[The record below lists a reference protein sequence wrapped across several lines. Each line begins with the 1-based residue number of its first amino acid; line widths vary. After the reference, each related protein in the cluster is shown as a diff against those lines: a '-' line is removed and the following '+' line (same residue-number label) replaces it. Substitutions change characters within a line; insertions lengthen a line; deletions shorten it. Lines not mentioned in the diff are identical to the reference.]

1 MTGSRIERD
10 RRNSARVLV
19 PKALLLTAFALAMFL
34 AGRLWSLREAREA
47 QRAAGVAEQERL
59 AVQAELTECRNG
71 RLLQQARGDG
81 SGWDRPEENRDN
93 VSPVGG
99 HSHGNSR
106 PETVGNVPRRG
117 KNL

>member
-47 QRAAGVAEQERL
+47 QRAAGLAEQERL
-59 AVQAELTECRNG
+59 AVQAELTECRNA
-71 RLLQQARGDG
+71 RLLQRTRGDR
-81 SGWDRPEENRDN
+81 SGGDSPEESRDHTSR
-93 VSPVGG
+93 VVGNH
-99 HSHGNSR
+99 HSTGR
-106 PETVGNVPRRG
+106 RETVRSGP
-117 KNL
+117 